1 MCKEPTRQAVFH
13 DERHIFCSVR
23 SFLAHYQIFFFA
35 SLTPKNNWLT
45 LRSLLIWESDH
56 FSYA

>member
-23 SFLAHYQIFFFA
+23 SFLAHYQICFCEFDSQKQLVDITFFTD
-35 SLTPKNNWLT
+35 LGV
-45 LRSLLIWESDH
+45 
-56 FSYA
+56 